1 MINVFGLNHRDQ
13 MKRIF
18 FIGFLVLLFLMVA
31 GIVIITNTRKLN
43 HYYDKT
49 VEIRQEDSLNLKV
62 IDVWLDR
69 GYLFLNDSLYI
80 WGSKIGEP
88 NLRLIDIYEL
98 GLPFYIKKAA
108 DNDTVWI
115 RNYKETYFLV
125 FRTNTGDNE

>member
-1 MINVFGLNHRDQ
+1 M
-13 MKRIF
+13 
-18 FIGFLVLLFLMVA
+18 MVA

-62 IDVWLDR
+62 MDVWLNR

-115 RNYKETYFLV
+115 RNYKETYFFV
-125 FRTNTGDNE
+125 FRKDKGGNE